1 MPDAPQVP
9 AAESGWDLGAFEAAI
24 GYRFRDRD
32 RLRQALAH
40 TSYASERGLCESN
53 ERLEFLG
60 DGVLSAAAAQQLFES
75 FPGEDEG
82 ELSRK
87 KSHLVSRA
95 RLAEVGVELDIGR
108 WLYLGS
114 GEDRTGGRQK
124 PSVLAN
130 AVEALIG
137 AIALDGGFEAARDF
151 VARRCLGD
159 MEAPESD
166 FKTRLQEV
174 FQNRFH
180 ALPVYE
186 TSPSGGPEHDRT
198 FESEVRMR
206 GKVLGRG
213 SGKTKKAAEQK
224 AAQEA
229 LRSFK

>member
-1 MPDAPQVP
+1 M
-9 AAESGWDLGAFEAAI
+9 
-24 GYRFRDRD
+24 
-32 RLRQALAH
+32 H
-40 TSYASERGLCESN
+40 TSYAGECGLPESN

-75 FPGEDEG
+75 FPDEDEG
-82 ELSRK
+82 GLSRK
-87 KSHLVSRA
+87 KAHLVSRT
-95 RLAEVGVELDIGR
+95 RLAEVGAALDIGR
-108 WLYLGS
+108 WLYLGA

-137 AIALDGGFEAARDF
+137 AIALDGGFEEARAF

-159 MEAPESD
+159 METPESD

-174 FQNRFH
+174 SQNRFH

-186 TSPSGGPEHDRT
+186 TSAAGGPEHDRT
-198 FESEVRMR
+198 FESEVRLR

-213 SGKTKKAAEQK
+213 SGKTKKAAEQE

-229 LRSFK
+229 LRSFKKEA